1 MSAPSRRV
9 LLRAARSPQFVIGAA
24 LVLTAVLG
32 PVLSPHGPQD
42 EPTAKTT
49 QCGILAWH
57 G

>member
-9 LLRAARSPQFVIGAA
+9 LLRAARGPQFVIGAA

-32 PVLSPHGPQD
+32 PVLSPHGPKD